1 MNMKYYNEKEQKI
14 AAWSIDNKIKSQKE
28 SSSKFKPNLLLEN
41 KNLTKSLE
49 NQIKQF
55 LKSIEIIN

>member
-14 AAWSIDNKIKSQKE
+14 AAWSIDDKIKSQKE

-49 NQIKQF
+49 NQIK
-55 LKSIEIIN
+55 

>member
-1 MNMKYYNEKEQKI
+1 MNIKYHNEKEQKI
-14 AAWSIDNKIKSQKE
+14 VAWSINDKIKSWKE
-28 SSSKFKPNLLLEN
+28 SSSKSKPNLLLEN

-55 LKSIEIIN
+55 LKLIDIIS